1 MAYQL
6 DGRMLEVCSCETIC
20 PCFVAE
26 KPDGG
31 ICEVCVAWHIDRGE
45 IEGVDVAGC
54 TIAALARIP
63 GKPLDG
69 EWRAA
74 VYVDDGASDA
84 QEKALLDVFTGQQG
98 GAIADVASLIGEV
111 VGVERAAITFEADNG
126 KGLLKIGD
134 VVDANIEPYL
144 TKDGSVATLSNPLFT
159 GAPGATVLLGRAPHF
174 RAKHDGVGVDVDL
187 ADHNAIESEFS
198 FQS

>member
-20 PCFVAE
+20 PCFIAE
-26 KPDGG
+26 NPDGG
-31 ICEVCVAWHIDRGE
+31 ICQVVVAWHIDGGD

-54 TIAALARIP
+54 TIAAVARIP

-74 VYVDDGASDA
+74 VYVDDGASEA
-84 QEKALLDVFTGQQG
+84 QEKALLDVFTGKHG

-111 VGVERAAITFEADNG
+111 VGVERAAIAFEADKG
-126 KGLLKIGD
+126 KGTLKIGD
-134 VVDANIEPYL
+134 VADATIEPFV
-144 TKDGSVATLSNPLFT
+144 TKDGSVATLSNTLFS
-159 GAPGATVLLGRAPHF
+159 GSPGASALLGRAPHF
-174 RAKHDGVGVDVDL
+174 HAKHDGVGVEVDL
-187 ADHNAIESEFS
+187 VDHSAVECEFS
-198 FQS
+198 FQG